1 MEASRV
7 EGLVLSAAMRL
18 QFSNVIAEMC
28 GWFEKGK
35 GKGSKIAWRIKGSEV
50 RTAV

>member
-7 EGLVLSAAMRL
+7 VGLVLSAAMRL
-18 QFSNVIAEMC
+18 QFSNMIAEMC

-35 GKGSKIAWRIKGSEV
+35 GKGSKITWRMRV
-50 RTAV
+50 LR